1 MKHFLLGISTRFYK
15 LFTEKSQNCWDV
27 KYCKLSW
34 LLESE
39 NSALTSDPD
48 KTGFYSTTKKLLR
61 DLTIDTMCNKLD
73 HQWHQNDQYWS
84 FLWNGSSKIQIFT
97 DIWYLFYLKTQEY
110 TDTFRQNLTCIFLSV
125 RAILKETFQCETPC
139 ILFWVKIG

>member
-1 MKHFLLGISTRFYK
+1 MQHFFTWHLNKTFINFSVIHKPLWST
-15 LFTEKSQNCWDV
+15 LEIVSQNCWYV

-97 DIWYLFYLKTQEY
+97 DIWYLFCWRLLRPTYSIFLKTGWW
-110 TDTFRQNLTCIFLSV
+110 NSNG
-125 RAILKETFQCETPC
+125 KTP
-139 ILFWVKIG
+139 WTHHQP